1 MSDHQPQIAV
11 LMFIAHRATERRV
24 LARIAEEGAGDI
36 TPAQSRVLQRLA
48 PEPMRLTDLAE
59 QAGVTKQTA
68 GGIVDQL
75 EAAGYL
81 TRVPDPTDRRARLVT
96 LSERGVRLCEVAAR
110 EVEVQEQ
117 EWREHLGAEQFAA
130 LEEAMRSLREVTDPY
145 R

>member
-1 MSDHQPQIAV
+1 
-11 LMFIAHRATERRV
+11 MFVAHRAVERRV
-24 LARIAEEGAGDI
+24 LARIAEEGADDI

-75 EAAGYL
+75 EVAGYL

-96 LSERGVRLCEVAAR
+96 LSERGERLCEVAAR
-110 EVEVQEQ
+110 EVDKQQQ
-117 EWREHLGAEQFAA
+117 EWREHLGAERFAVLEAA
-130 LEEAMRSLREVTDPY
+130 LRSLREITDPY